1 MANSQQ
7 TKEKPDPERVAILR
21 SLPQEIKEQI
31 SGDEAEAFMYNRDL
45 PESLLTKLQG
55 YLVADDEQQGT

>member
-7 TKEKPDPERVAILR
+7 SKEKPDPERVAILR

-31 SGDEAEAFMYNRDL
+31 SGDEAEAFMYKRDL

-55 YLVADDEQQGT
+55 YLVDDEQQDA

>member
-31 SGDEAEAFMYNRDL
+31 SGDEAEAFMYKRDL

-55 YLVADDEQQGT
+55 YLVDDEQQGA

>member
-7 TKEKPDPERVAILR
+7 SKEKPDPERVAILR

-31 SGDEAEAFMYNRDL
+31 SGDEAEAFMYKRDL

-55 YLVADDEQQGT
+55 YLVDDEQQEA

>member
-1 MANSQQ
+1 MVNSQQ

-31 SGDEAEAFMYNRDL
+31 SGDEAEAFMYKRDL

-55 YLVADDEQQGT
+55 YLVDDDQQGA